1 MPGPATF
8 GHFRLLVNK
17 KRWEKTMASTRY
29 SLTQRLLHWLTAVLV
44 FVLLAVGLTFW
55 TLGYDGTVD
64 LFGSDLTNV
73 LYKYH
78 KTFGILVL
86 ILTIIRVALR
96 RAFPPPTYTPPLTAT
111 VRVVSRAT
119 HLLMYLL
126 LLGMPIGGWLA
137 TAAGGYPVQFF
148 DWELPGLI
156 GKNEALSERLFQF
169 HGIGGLIL
177 AALLVLHV
185 GAALRHWMRKDGIMR
200 RMSLP

>member
-1 MPGPATF
+1 
-8 GHFRLLVNK
+8 
-17 KRWEKTMASTRY
+17 MAPTRY

-44 FVLLAVGLTFW
+44 FVLLAIGLTFW

-64 LFGSDLTNV
+64 LFGSDMTNV

-78 KTFGILVL
+78 KTFGIVVFVL
-86 ILTIIRVALR
+86 MVIRVALR
-96 RAFPPPTYTPPLTAT
+96 RAFPPPTYTAPLTAT
-111 VRVVSRAT
+111 ERVVSRVN

-156 GKNEALSERLFQF
+156 GKNKALSERLFLF

-177 AALLVLHV
+177 AALLVLHM
-185 GAALRHWMRKDGIMR
+185 GAGLRHWMRKDGIMR